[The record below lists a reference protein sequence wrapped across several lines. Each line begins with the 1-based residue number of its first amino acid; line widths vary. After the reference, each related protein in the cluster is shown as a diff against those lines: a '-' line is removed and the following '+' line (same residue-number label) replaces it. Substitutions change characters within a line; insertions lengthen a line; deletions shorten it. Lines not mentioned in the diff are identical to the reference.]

1 VDGSNFLIP
10 AAGCV
15 ENLDRGRYYAKT
27 YVLHIF
33 FSYCDTIILVAMNVS
48 HLKSPVLILV
58 VTADTSPLD
67 DRLNLESVESGTEE
81 C

>member
-1 VDGSNFLIP
+1 MRKHMY
-10 AAGCV
+10 C
-15 ENLDRGRYYAKT
+15 
-27 YVLHIF
+27 IF

-67 DRLNLESVESGTEE
+67 NCLNLESVESGTEE

>member
-1 VDGSNFLIP
+1 
-10 AAGCV
+10 
-15 ENLDRGRYYAKT
+15 
-27 YVLHIF
+27 
-33 FSYCDTIILVAMNVS
+33 MNVS